1 MPPTNPG
8 PTDEVRPSRKR
19 KAPLDANGDPV
30 NMNPAKKKKAS
41 VGSTTPAL
49 PKKKSVPEKPVPARR
64 QPSVEM
70 EDMPDDSERFRSEVP
85 RNPRNILEAADGSD
99 DEVPSVATTDSE
111 DEPEIVEK
119 VEEND
124 NAELSNVSVII

>member
-8 PTDEVRPSRKR
+8 PTDEVRPSHKR
-19 KAPLDANGDPV
+19 KAPLDANSDPV

-49 PKKKSVPEKPVPARR
+49 PKKKSVSEKPVPARR

-85 RNPRNILEAADGSD
+85 HNPQNILEAADNN
-99 DEVPSVATTDSE
+99 T
-111 DEPEIVEK
+111 
-119 VEEND
+119 
-124 NAELSNVSVII
+124 ELSNVSVII

>member
-1 MPPTNPG
+1 
-8 PTDEVRPSRKR
+8 
-19 KAPLDANGDPV
+19 
-30 NMNPAKKKKAS
+30 MNPLKKKKVS

-49 PKKKSVPEKPVPARR
+49 PKKKSVPKKLVPARR

-70 EDMPDDSERFRSEVP
+70 EDMPDDSERFWSEVP
-85 RNPRNILEAADGSD
+85 CNPRNILEAANGSD
-99 DEVPSVATTDSE
+99 DEVSSVATTDSE

-124 NAELSNVSVII
+124 DAELSNVSVFI